1 VDVVAIAVA
10 VAVVVCVIERVP
22 HAAVRRLGAPAV
34 TTPRAIAP
42 EQLPLQLLLLL
53 LQTREH
59 AVLQHVCAVA
69 HTP

>member
-10 VAVVVCVIERVP
+10 VAVTVCVIE
-22 HAAVRRLGAPAV
+22 RRLGAPAV